1 MDECMRDNYLNINF
15 FNTTR
20 QLLSRFRYINY
31 SIDDLLLG
39 VDVTVLTRTLTLD
52 ELSEKYTSRLDL
64 ILKLSNQGLSNKEI
78 SDNLNTN
85 GIRPP
90 RTKEYTSKLIW
101 VTLKKIRQREER
113 TKNTKTFFGKPSFYK
128 KESNNPF
135 L

>member
-1 MDECMRDNYLNINF
+1 
-15 FNTTR
+15 
-20 QLLSRFRYINY
+20 LSRFRYINY

-39 VDVTVLTRTLTLD
+39 VDVTVLTRTLTL
-52 ELSEKYTSRLDL
+52 KYTSRLDL

-113 TKNTKTFFGKPSFYK
+113 TKNTNTVFGKPSFYE
-128 KESNNPF
+128 KERNNPF

>member
-1 MDECMRDNYLNINF
+1 
-15 FNTTR
+15 
-20 QLLSRFRYINY
+20 
-31 SIDDLLLG
+31 LLLG

-101 VTLKKIRQREER
+101 ATLKKIRQREER
-113 TKNTKTFFGKPSFYK
+113 TKNTKTFLESLLFIRRKVIIHFYRLL
-128 KESNNPF
+128 F
-135 L
+135 F

>member
-1 MDECMRDNYLNINF
+1 M
-15 FNTTR
+15 
-20 QLLSRFRYINY
+20 SRFRYINY

-113 TKNTKTFFGKPSFYK
+113 TKNTKKVW
-128 KESNNPF
+128 
-135 L
+135 

>member
-1 MDECMRDNYLNINF
+1 
-15 FNTTR
+15 
-20 QLLSRFRYINY
+20 LSRFRYINY

-39 VDVTVLTRTLTLD
+39 VDVTVITRTLTLD

-78 SDNLNTN
+78 SDYLNTN

-113 TKNTKTFFGKPSFYK
+113 TNDTKVVFGKPSFYEK
-128 KESNNPF
+128 LNYN